1 MNLEINKSQLENLT
15 KQLVKTTTSKKFLEE
30 MHTIYNADAVKKYDI
45 ASDVANTN
53 NLKSRGIDLPDTFR
67 ISLRNFE
74 LPLDT
79 SKKKKEASDPMVCIE
94 SGCASV
100 LYNGELVTISLEN
113 EASEKKYSQEQI
125 QEVLAKDFQEL
136 CKFTTTNE
144 FQKLLKDLYAVSKD
158 KRREFVLNTILNADE
173 VKKRGIIKPAE
184 VYIRRSYFT
193 DNRPTLFCVTK
204 RTPLA
209 KPWDKVTITYDNIT

>member
-1 MNLEINKSQLENLT
+1 MNVEINKDQLAHLT
-15 KQLVKTTTSKKFLEE
+15 EELVKTTTSKKFLEQ
-30 MHTIYNADAVKKYDI
+30 MYAIYDANAIQKYNI
-45 ASDVANTN
+45 ASDVANTS
-53 NLKSRGIDLPDTFR
+53 NLKSKGIDLPETFR

-79 SKKKKEASDPMVCIE
+79 GKMNKKDSDPMVCIE

-100 LYNGELVTISLEN
+100 LYNGDLVTVSLEN
-113 EASEKKYSQEQI
+113 ETPEEIFTQEQI
-125 QEVLAKDFQEL
+125 QEVLTRDFQEL
-136 CKFTTTNE
+136 TVFTMTVE
-144 FQKLLKDLYAVSKD
+144 FQKLLKDLYDVQKD
-158 KRREFVLNTILNADE
+158 KRKEFVLNNILNGAE
-173 VKKRGIIKPAE
+173 IKKRGIKVPDE

-209 KPWDKVTITYDNIT
+209 KPWDKVTITFDNKE